1 MDAPKRFWD
10 HWDSERGIGTNWKF
24 QNLSFCKIIQIDYWQ
39 IIAGLKL
46 FSDNLNSSGFVHWGK
61 EKQLHHHRHNIS

>member
-24 QNLSFCKIIQIDYWQ
+24 QKLSFCKIIQIDYCQ
-39 IIAGLKL
+39 IIAGL
-46 FSDNLNSSGFVHWGK
+46 
-61 EKQLHHHRHNIS
+61 